1 MLSLACLESSISI
14 WTFCAFYADFSS
26 YIWRTPSQ
34 MASCC
39 REEQESPVHL
49 ACSAV
54 CVPNRGRR
62 AQQDLSQAD
71 TRNICVFFCKGWY
84 PAKVLWWF
92 WWVIRWV
99 ITSYH
104 ILSKWTKRFADS
116 GPVQLVSL
124 GIWSK
129 VPAPLV
135 VRHYLRKLHGIRID
149 RVVGFNL
156 RFPTICQF
164 LQEKN
169 TCHME
174 PDMVYGPRWRSYVLV
189 CGTMKVFYLDFQDSP
204 IPKSDRTEWQVH
216 ATTSCQLIYIVGQ
229 ASRLCRVPEIIQ
241 KKTIVLRA

>member
-1 MLSLACLESSISI
+1 
-14 WTFCAFYADFSS
+14 
-26 YIWRTPSQ
+26 

-54 CVPNRGRR
+54 CVPKRGLDRHRR
-62 AQQDLSQAD
+62 SVTAWPATAQSAQSAVLEQDLSQAD
-71 TRNICVFFCKGWY
+71 KRNICVFFCKGWY

-135 VRHYLRKLHGIRID
+135 VRHYLRKLHGIRTD
-149 RVVGFNL
+149 QVVGFNL

-189 CGTMKVFYLDFQDSP
+189 CGTMKVFHLDFQDSP
-204 IPKSDRTEWQVH
+204 LPKSDRTEWQVH
-216 ATTSCQLIYIVGQ
+216 ATTSCQLIYI
-229 ASRLCRVPEIIQ
+229 
-241 KKTIVLRA
+241 

>member
-1 MLSLACLESSISI
+1 
-14 WTFCAFYADFSS
+14 
-26 YIWRTPSQ
+26 

-54 CVPNRGRR
+54 CVPKRGLDRHRR
-62 AQQDLSQAD
+62 SVTAWPATAQSAQSAVLEQDLSQAD
-71 TRNICVFFCKGWY
+71 KRNICVFFCKGWY

-135 VRHYLRKLHGIRID
+135 VRHYLRKLHGIRTD
-149 RVVGFNL
+149 QVVGFHL

-164 LQEKN
+164 LQEK
-169 TCHME
+169 TLSHGAWYGLWTPME
-174 PDMVYGPRWRSYVLV
+174 ELRFSLWNHEGFPPRL
-189 CGTMKVFYLDFQDSP
+189 
-204 IPKSDRTEWQVH
+204 
-216 ATTSCQLIYIVGQ
+216 
-229 ASRLCRVPEIIQ
+229 SR
-241 KKTIVLRA
+241 